1 MTSSN
6 KPTEMLLSIAHV
18 FDSDSDLLDHLLD
31 IKDNEIA
38 LTKFNPYPIGAIY
51 MSTLDTDPADL
62 FGGKWQALDEG
73 RVLIGAN
80 SKYIAGSKGGEETHI
95 LTSSEMPSHSH
106 RANTGSGGSHY
117 HGSPLPECETSKLK
131 AFFGWYDT
139 RWDKK
144 GRGNKGHDY
153 NWNFSHFAYT
163 NTAGSHSHS
172 VYGSIYNAGD
182 NQAHNNMMP
191 YLAVYMWQRI
201 E

>member
-1 MTSSN
+1 MTTSN

-18 FDSDSDLLDHLLD
+18 FDSDSDLIDHLLD

-51 MSTLDTDPADL
+51 MSTLDTNPADL

-80 SKYIAGSKGGEETHI
+80 SKFAAGSKGGEETHV

-117 HGSPLPECETSKLK
+117 HANPAESEHSGQASHYGAVDNSNNKFGRSSLENLTRYSYEMKTS
-131 AFFGWYDT
+131 
-139 RWDKK
+139 
-144 GRGNKGHDY
+144 
-153 NWNFSHFAYT
+153 
-163 NTAGSHSHS
+163 TAGSHSHS